1 MSESCLPR
9 AKPALVM
16 LRARAQAATLMVG
29 GIVLVWSVI
38 DELASIVLV
47 HRHQLAILTR
57 SVGSRV
63 RLFYGLPRKRI
74 GGREQSAW
82 QVGHAA
88 LVRAWAF
95 FVSLELIIK
104 HEVSSLY
111 RPSYRDRGGVQ
122 EPLPHRPLSASPY
135 DEWPKHVK
143 AATM

>member
-1 MSESCLPR
+1 MLERALRAAVVRVLARGAYVGKWRRSRVDRGRVRTHVHVCVMACLMSESCLPR

-16 LRARAQAATLMVG
+16 LRARAQVATLMAG

-63 RLFYGLPRKRI
+63 RLFYVLPRKRI

-95 FVSLELIIK
+95 FFSLN
-104 HEVSSLY
+104 
-111 RPSYRDRGGVQ
+111 
-122 EPLPHRPLSASPY
+122 
-135 DEWPKHVK
+135 
-143 AATM
+143 